1 MLEHI
6 NELWVQFNAFTKSSP
21 VVAGAVS
28 LWGLSVV
35 TFLLRGVPSKILGF
49 IKRQSTTTLTL
60 NSQDRVYFDFL
71 KWVSSNS
78 LHSFV
83 RTLNFNNHHRG
94 WGQGAYLSI
103 GYGTTFFFFKGNFFI
118 MRRYEVQANQT
129 EYTKEQVTVTVIG
142 RKHGIFKQLFDEIMK
157 QDESDKKY
165 TKIWTFGE
173 EHWQLLCKQYK
184 RPFDTVVIED
194 DVKESLLKHIDN
206 FNDNKDWYMRNGIPY
221 RTGILLQGPPGTG
234 KTSLIKGLCALYDKD
249 LYLINLEHTSDKALG
264 KALAAVPEGSVVAI
278 EDIDACGVNLNRK
291 DPLEHLEEMIEEAE
305 QVASESSNTVGQP
318 TESKKAAFGF
328 LTISGI
334 LNAIDGVASAEDRIL
349 IATTNHPELLDPA
362 LLREGRFDIRLNVGH
377 MTEKTFEKY
386 MSRFYTDFK
395 MPENVQLKQ
404 EIAPCK
410 VQKLIFDNMDDPG
423 PVLKS
428 LTVPAEKEYSRIQA

>member
-1 MLEHI
+1 MLGQI
-6 NELWVQFNAFTKSSP
+6 NELWIQFNAFTKSNP
-21 VVAGAVS
+21 VVAGVVS
-28 LWGLSVV
+28 LWGLSVA
-35 TFLLRGVPSKILGF
+35 TFLLRGVPSRIIGF
-49 IKRQSTTTLTL
+49 VKRQSTTTLTI
-60 NSQDRVYFDFL
+60 NSQDRVYYDFL
-71 KWVSSNS
+71 KWVSGNS

-94 WGQGAYLSI
+94 WGRGAYLSI
-103 GYGTTFFFFKGNFFI
+103 GYGTTFFFFRGNFFI

-142 RKHGIFKQLFDEIMK
+142 RQHKVFKELFDEILK
-157 QDESDKKY
+157 QDEKDREY
-165 TKIWTFGE
+165 TKVWTFNGE
-173 EHWQLLCKQYK
+173 QWQLLCKQYK
-184 RPFDTVVIED
+184 RPLDTVVINKD
-194 DVKESLLKHIDN
+194 TKAALLKHIDS
-206 FNDNKDWYMRNGIPY
+206 FNDNKDWYKRNGIPY
-221 RTGILLQGPPGTG
+221 RTGVLLQGPPGTG
-234 KTSLIKGLCALYDKD
+234 KTSLIKGVCAYYDKD
-249 LYLINLEHTSDKALG
+249 LYLINLEHISDKGLH
-264 KALAAVPEGSVVAI
+264 KALAGVPEGSVVAI

-291 DPLEHLEEMIEEAE
+291 DPFEKLEEMAEATEDTGEVTESIGE
-305 QVASESSNTVGQP
+305 QQ
-318 TESKKAAFGF
+318 ESKKAAFGF

-377 MTEKTFEKY
+377 MTKETFTEY

-404 EIAPCK
+404 DIAPCK
-410 VQKLIFDNMDDPG
+410 VQKMIFDNMNDPG

-428 LTVPAEKEYSRIQA
+428 LTIPADKEYHSIQA